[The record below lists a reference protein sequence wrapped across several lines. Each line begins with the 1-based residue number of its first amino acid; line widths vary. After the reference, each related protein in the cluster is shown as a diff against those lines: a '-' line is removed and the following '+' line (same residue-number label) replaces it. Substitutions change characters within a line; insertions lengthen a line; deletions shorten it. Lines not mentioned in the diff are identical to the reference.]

1 MILMVLML
9 ADIVA
14 MARQRK
20 NFDDLM
26 LELSGISGKTPRF
39 LTREQIERIREEA
52 GSVSHETVRERAFRE
67 YMEFCDRIQRQ
78 LYAVNRAITRA
89 LVKSQQRLEE
99 AREALEDIRRR
110 ATVDEKGRK
119 VYRTADGTRA
129 FTDDG
134 QQLTSEEMASIQWDP
149 MAPTWEQKVAAE
161 ERWKQAAEEHES
173 ILRARERADYYSE
186 RMASGDLLSRDEL
199 EMIHQDLNA
208 MPETVRAEM
217 PDKMHNAMNAPLSE
231 EFALS
236 AEEVA
241 GIRPECVFAPHF
253 PLNF

>member
-1 MILMVLML
+1 MVLFL
-9 ADIVA
+9 ADIVS
-14 MARQRK
+14 MVRQRK
-20 NFDDLM
+20 NFNDLM

-52 GSVSHETVRERAFRE
+52 GSVSHETLREHALRE
-67 YMEFCDRIQRQ
+67 YVEFCDRVQRQ
-78 LYAVNRAITRA
+78 IHAVNRAITRA
-89 LVKSQQRLEE
+89 LLKSQQRLEE

-119 VYRTADGTRA
+119 VYRTADGTKA

-134 QQLTSEEMASIQWDP
+134 QQLTPEEMASIKWDP
-149 MAPTWEQKVAAE
+149 MAPTWEQKVEAE

-173 ILRARERADYYSE
+173 ILRARQRADYYSQ

-199 EMIHQDLNA
+199 ETIHQDLNA
-208 MPETVRAEM
+208 MPEAGRAEM
-217 PDKMHNAMNAPLSE
+217 PGKMAEAMNAPLSE

-236 AEEVA
+236 TEEVA
-241 GIRPECVFAPHF
+241 GIKPECVSAPDF
-253 PLNF
+253 PLNFPC

>member
-1 MILMVLML
+1 MVLLL
-9 ADIVA
+9 ADIVS

-39 LTREQIERIREEA
+39 LTQAQIERIREEA
-52 GSVSHETVRERAFRE
+52 GSVSHETLRERAFRE

-78 LYAVNRAITRA
+78 IDAVNRAITRA
-89 LVKSQQRLEE
+89 LVKSAQRLEE

-134 QQLTSEEMASIQWDP
+134 EELTPEQITSIKWDP
-149 MAPTWEQKVAAE
+149 MAPTWEQRVEAG
-161 ERWKQAAEEHES
+161 ERWKLAAEEHEE
-173 ILRARERADYYSE
+173 ILRAQERADYYSE

-199 EMIHQDLNA
+199 ETIHQDLNA
-208 MPETVRAEM
+208 MPAAVRAEM
-217 PDKMHNAMNAPLSE
+217 PGKMAEAMNAPLSE
-231 EFALS
+231 AFALS
-236 AEEVA
+236 AQEIA
-241 GIRPECVFAPHF
+241 DIRPECVSAPRFA
-253 PLNF
+253 LNLP